1 MFKSATE
8 KSGKK
13 SDRSFPPTF
22 TVVLMPIVITAV
34 CWLTSGNDITITQGI
49 IGFLLLLVP
58 WWSYNTWASRKQ
70 QDLPLFA
77 MIAFMYWL
85 YFALPLF
92 WSNHF
97 SPRWDIVE
105 QLLPSDTM
113 TAAISM
119 ALAGVAAIW
128 LGMKANLGHRLV
140 PKRLP
145 DININIRCLH
155 YLRFLLIF
163 GCLIGLYEP
172 FVYLAGAEARQIMIV
187 LQSIIPMTAF
197 AIMFRLYLRGHAKPI
212 DKFILVVF
220 VMMRVIVG
228 MYSGWIGMT
237 AAFVITSAAVY
248 ISERRKV
255 PYLVLGAL
263 VIFVLFFQAG
273 KEDYRQYYWAKGVE
287 ASKAERIT
295 GWMNESLLRW
305 EEALTDTTGQT
316 SRDLANISLSRVSL
330 LTQTANVIEL
340 TPSMVPYQ
348 YGSLYSY
355 FGVTLIPR
363 FVWPDKPSINE
374 ANTFYQSAYGI
385 AYENNQTEVSI
396 AVGTLAEGYI
406 NFGWLGVVAVM
417 FLLECSLIS
426 FVDVSSRRS
435 PECFLELLAW
445 SCFRACC
452 S

>member
-1 MFKSATE
+1 
-8 KSGKK
+8 
-13 SDRSFPPTF
+13 
-22 TVVLMPIVITAV
+22 
-34 CWLTSGNDITITQGI
+34 
-49 IGFLLLLVP
+49 
-58 WWSYNTWASRKQ
+58 
-70 QDLPLFA
+70 
-77 MIAFMYWL
+77 
-85 YFALPLF
+85 
-92 WSNHF
+92 
-97 SPRWDIVE
+97 
-105 QLLPSDTM
+105 
-113 TAAISM
+113 
-119 ALAGVAAIW
+119 
-128 LGMKANLGHRLV
+128 
-140 PKRLP
+140 
-145 DININIRCLH
+145 
-155 YLRFLLIF
+155 
-163 GCLIGLYEP
+163 
-172 FVYLAGAEARQIMIV
+172 MIV

-417 FLLECSLIS
+417 FLLGVFFDFFRRCFIAPESGMLFGAIGMVLLPSLLLIES
-426 FVDVSSRRS
+426 QLSVYLSGIIQQLLLIFVV
-435 PECFLELLAW
+435 FLPVIRFKKLRWRVGKSLSGQDA
-445 SCFRACC
+445 AAKV
-452 S
+452 